1 MSILGQRP
9 DVSEFRPRFPW
20 LALGV
25 VAAMLVLV
33 GKLVAL
39 QLLGHEEWAAIAHE
53 NIVHRTGLATSRGV
67 IRDRNGVVLAASRES
82 WNVYVIPARLDL
94 DKTWP
99 LLAETLGLG
108 PFERRD
114 LDEHIRRTRDADFA
128 ALKANPKHHIKE
140 ILVREDVS
148 RDIIGA
154 LETHRDELQAV
165 AWLASPMRYYPQK
178 ELTFHLLG
186 YVNEVSKEDLDAQGS
201 SGGPLQAGDRVGRSG
216 IERAYESVLH
226 GTRGWRKVILDAH
239 GNKRTAKED
248 LAQIDEPRESPAI
261 PGRDLRLT
269 IDAELTA
276 TARRAF
282 AGQLAGG
289 VVAVEIKTGRILVD
303 YSKPGVDGND
313 FVSGMSSKQ
322 YESINQNALR
332 PLIDKTMY
340 EAYFPGSTVKPF
352 FALAALRS
360 HAMTTKSEELCEHIH
375 VEGKTRFKCEGYHGK
390 IDLHDAIVRSCNIF
404 FYKLGKHTT
413 LDVMHAMGAEFG
425 LGQRTGIGINHE
437 VPGLLPT
444 TAWYN
449 QHYGGQYHLGFT
461 LNSAIG
467 QGNTKVTLIQL
478 ALAYAA
484 LGDHGVLHAPQLVR
498 AVESPP
504 SDAMDE
510 SQTAIA
516 RAPETE
522 VPPKIQ
528 RTVALDP
535 DQLKFVLEA
544 MHGVVNDESGT
555 AYSERSTKVDVAGK
569 TGTAQVSRVGMKSGI
584 DQHLLWYFNRDH
596 AWFGGFAPY
605 NDPEIAIVVLVE
617 HGGGGGHNAA
627 PIAMRL
633 FEDYFA
639 RKSLGAP
646 APKPIDPTAPSTPR
660 PKGD

>member
-1 MSILGQRP
+1 MSLLGQRP
-9 DVSEFRPRFPW
+9 DVSEFRPRYPF

-25 VAAMLVLV
+25 VGAMLVLV
-33 GKLVAL
+33 GKLVSL
-39 QLLGHEEWAAIAHE
+39 QILGHEEWATIARE
-53 NIVHRTGLATSRGV
+53 NIIHRTGLATSRGV
-67 IRDRNGVVLAASRES
+67 IRDRAGVVLAASRES
-82 WNVYVIPARLDL
+82 WNVYVIPARLEL

-99 LLAETLGLG
+99 LLADSLGLG

-114 LDEHIRRTRDADFA
+114 LDERIRRVREADFA

-140 ILVREDVS
+140 LLVREDVS

-154 LETHRDELQAV
+154 LETHRDELPSV
-165 AWLASPMRYYPQK
+165 SWLSSPMRYYPQK

-186 YVNEVSKEDLDAQGS
+186 FVNEVSKEDLDAQGAS
-201 SGGPLQAGDRVGRSG
+201 GPLQAGDRVGRSG

-239 GNKRTAKED
+239 GNKRVSKED
-248 LAQIDEPRESPAI
+248 EALIDEPKVSPAI

-276 TARRAF
+276 TARKAF

-313 FVSGMSSKQ
+313 FVSGMSAKQ

-352 FALAALRS
+352 FALAALRAHS
-360 HAMTTKSEELCEHIH
+360 MTTKSEEECEHIH

-390 IDLHDAIVRSCNIF
+390 INFHDAIVRSCNIF

-467 QGNTKVTLIQL
+467 QGNTKVTLLQL

-484 LGDHGVLHAPQLVR
+484 LGDGGVLHAPQLVR
-498 AVESPP
+498 TVEAPP
-504 SDAMDE
+504 NDNAEDTPS
-510 SQTAIA
+510 SLG
-516 RAPETE
+516 RAAETE
-522 VPPKIQ
+522 LPPRIQ
-528 RTVALDP
+528 RTIALDR
-535 DQLKFVLEA
+535 DQLKFVLDA

-555 AYSERSTKVDVAGK
+555 AYAERSTKVDIAGK
-569 TGTAQVSRVGMKSGI
+569 TGTAQVSRVSMKSGI

-627 PIAMRL
+627 PIAMRI

-639 RKSLGAP
+639 RKGAGATP
-646 APKPIDPTAPSTPR
+646 SKPSDPTR